1 MKKSLIALA
10 VLAASSSAFAGTDLY
25 GQVRMGVD
33 HINSSAA
40 NADKWQVADKV
51 SRIGVKGS
59 EDLGGGM
66 SAVYGL
72 EWGVDI
78 DNNGTLGTTTE
89 RTDVSVLRAR
99 NQFVGLKGAFGTV
112 LVGRHDAPYKLAG
125 SADLFADTT
134 GDATCETAT
143 ASATG
148 VCIIGR
154 NGFDTRAQNTVAYVS
169 PDWNGF
175 HFAVAGIPGEQTGA
189 SEANGL
195 ADAWSA
201 TAVYKNGPL
210 NASVSQQKFSKEFP
224 ATNGA
229 EDKTGTKFNIGYT
242 MGDIK
247 LGYTHESSDNG
258 YTAGSQKDKGQLA
271 SIAYG
276 MGPITLGYQ
285 YGYFNNKNTESST
298 QTDVKTHTVGVIYA
312 LSKRTS
318 TYAAYADV
326 KNTHADTADGKV
338 FTMGLNHAF

>member
-1 MKKSLIALA
+1 M
-10 VLAASSSAFAGTDLY
+10 AASATAAQAADVY
-25 GQVRMGVD
+25 GQVRVSVD
-33 HINSSAA
+33 MINSDTA
-40 NADKWQVADKV
+40 NNDRTQVSSQT
-51 SRIGVKGS
+51 SRIGVKGT

-66 SAVYGL
+66 SAIYGL
-72 EWGVDI
+72 EWGVSFA
-78 DNNGTLGTTTE
+78 NNGSGTTAAALSE
-89 RTDVSVLRAR
+89 AANSSMSAR